1 MPGTQQHETPL
12 DSVGFFSLAGLLPN
26 GTFLFIII
34 QALPVPFPGSCQ
46 RL

>member
-1 MPGTQQHETPL
+1 MPGTQQRETPL
-12 DSVGFFSLAGLLPN
+12 DSAGFISLTGLLPN

-34 QALPVPFPGSCQ
+34 QALPVPFPASCQ